1 MRWSYLPVIIAT
13 LVAVWSCSVPLPGRS
28 GPPPTEPG
36 SYQIVIAKATVA
48 EFLVQP
54 PRKIILQ
61 EPVDGFEAIW
71 LNERPVGTGFENST
85 ATYSRNGCSLAGPP
99 IQSGDTIKV
108 LGHLKNGALIA
119 DIIWLLE
126 VEIATTECD
135 GPAAD

>member
-1 MRWSYLPVIIAT
+1 MRWLYLLVLTPVLT
-13 LVAVWSCSVPLPGRS
+13 AVWGCSLRLPGQ
-28 GPPPTEPG
+28 GNPAPG
-36 SYQIVIAKATVA
+36 APADAPIVLAKATVA

-85 ATYSRNGCSLAGPP
+85 ATYSRNGCPLAGPP

-119 DIIWLLE
+119 DIIWLLDI
-126 VEIATTECD
+126 EIATTECD